1 MRTVFV
7 EVGLILVGLTMVA
20 GLYFWGQ
27 GKVTEMSGAVAGIMP
42 KTMIK
47 IVGVDVQDDTI
58 TAVTVQNIGS
68 SAVSVGSTSN
78 WIVSIKRADGSRVSP
93 SVTSLSPSLSSLK
106 PDEVLKIV
114 VNPTP
119 LYLDKGPASIMV
131 SGPGGVSASY
141 TINP

>member
-47 IVGVDVQDDTI
+47 IVGVDVQDDKI
-58 TAVTVQNIGS
+58 TAVIVQNIGS
-68 SAVSVGSTSN
+68 SAVSVGSANN

-93 SVTSLSPSLSSLK
+93 SVTSLSPLGSLK

-114 VNPTP
+114 VNPTS